1 MAMKSLRYGSLRSF
15 VNHYDLAAPAQ
26 WKDLFGRKA
35 PLEVEI
41 GFGTGEYLV
50 RMAQSRPGHDFVG
63 IEENVERIHKTL
75 RKLEL
80 AKLDNVRLV
89 HVDAR
94 LAIERYFSTRTIQ
107 YVHCLFPCPWP
118 RKNQVKHRLFSN
130 DFLRVVNN
138 RLTLGAIV
146 ELVTD
151 HEEYAQWVKDQIP
164 RSGFELDFENIRPRF
179 DTKFERKWREKG
191 QEEFFALTLTKMKH
205 IIQRQTKEKELKVYF
220 FKDFDP
226 AAFRF
231 KDQKGRTSVIFK
243 EFIFDPK
250 RAFAMVHLLVAE
262 DHLQQHL
269 WAKVIKT
276 AHKGWCLAVAD
287 GSLVIPTSG
296 IAKALELLYRS
307 LCRSA

>member
-1 MAMKSLRYGSLRSF
+1 MKSLRYGSLKSF
-15 VNHYDLAAPAQ
+15 LDHYQLAPAVN
-26 WKDLFGRKA
+26 WSDIFGRKA

-50 RMAQSRPGHDFVG
+50 RMAQSRPCHDFVG
-63 IEENVERIHKTL
+63 IEENIERIHKTL
-75 RKLEL
+75 RKLEF
-80 AKLDNVRLV
+80 AKIANVRLM

-94 LAIERYFSTRTIQ
+94 LALERYFSARTIHHL
-107 YVHCLFPCPWP
+107 HCLFPCPWP

-130 DFLRVVNN
+130 GFLKLINN
-138 RLTLGAIV
+138 RLVSGAVV

-151 HEEYAQWVKDQIP
+151 HQEYAQWVKGQVP
-164 RSGFELDFENIRPRF
+164 RSGFQLDCKNVRPQF
-179 DTKFERKWREKG
+179 DTKFERKWREAG
-191 QEEFFALTLTKMKH
+191 QEEFFALTLVKAKH
-205 IIQRQTKEKELKVYF
+205 IIRRNSQEKELKVYF

-231 KDQKGRTSVIFK
+231 EDQKGKISVIFK
-243 EFIFDPK
+243 EFIFDQK
-250 RAFAMVHLLVAE
+250 RAFGMVHLLVAE
-262 DHLQQHL
+262 DYLQQHL

-296 IAKALELLYRS
+296 VAKALELLYRS

>member
-1 MAMKSLRYGSLRSF
+1 MKSLRYGSLKSF
-15 VNHYDLAAPAQ
+15 VNHYDLAAPAC
-26 WKDLFGRKA
+26 WPDLFGRKA

-80 AKLDNVRLV
+80 AKLSNVRLV

-94 LAIERYFSTRTIQ
+94 LALERYFSARTIHHL
-107 YVHCLFPCPWP
+107 HCLFPCPWP
-118 RKNQVKHRLFSN
+118 RKNQVKNRLFSR
-130 DFLRVVNN
+130 DFLKLANN
-138 RLTLGAIV
+138 RLASGAIV

-151 HEEYAQWVKDQIP
+151 HEEYARWVKGQVP
-164 RSGFELDFENIRPRF
+164 QSGFKLDFKNVRPRF
-179 DTKFERKWREKG
+179 DTKFERKWREAG
-191 QEEFFALTLTKMKH
+191 QEEFFALTLVKAKH
-205 IIQRQTKEKELKVYF
+205 IIRRRTKEKELKVYF

-226 AAFRF
+226 AAVRF
-231 KDQKGRTSVIFK
+231 EDQKGKTSVIFK
-243 EFIFDPK
+243 EFIFDQK
-250 RAFAMVHLLVAE
+250 RAFGMVHLLVAE
-262 DHLQQHL
+262 DFLQQHL

-287 GSLVIPTSG
+287 GSLVIPTDG
-296 IAKALELLYRS
+296 VAKALELLYRS
-307 LCRSA
+307 LSRST